1 MQNFLDGGEAVV
13 QAFRCL
19 GVDYVMASPG
29 SEWGAVWEAFAR
41 QKVQNT
47 PGPVYFSCA
56 HETLAVDLAIGYT
69 AYTGRPQAVM
79 LHTGVGLLQG
89 AMGIDAAQRQGIPMV
104 IVSGEALTYGDAKGF
119 DPGPQ
124 WQAALSVVGGP
135 QRLVE
140 PIVKWATQAASP
152 STLFQQVIN
161 AGEMA
166 QRSPAG
172 PTYLT
177 VPIETML
184 AEWSPPEKFRMAPPA
199 SRPVASAADVERA
212 ARLLSDAK
220 NPLIIA
226 ESSGRDPAGYQA
238 LVELAEL
245 LAVPVVEAQWADY
258 ANFPKDHPLHQGFGR
273 HPFFDEADV
282 IFTLRSRAP
291 WYPPSKKPAKATV
304 VALDETPFRP
314 SMAYH
319 NIPADIFLEGDVP
332 ATLKLIAHAV
342 GTDAAKRADVTARR
356 DRWAQAHAALHEGY
370 RAAEAKAA
378 GGRPMAPLTLVQALG
393 ANLPRET
400 IYVDETITHRGLLL
414 RHLPNG
420 GPQSY
425 FRVQGGLGQGL
436 GVALGVR
443 MAEKKRP
450 VVSVIGD
457 GSFMYNPIV
466 QSLALAR
473 QEKLPIM
480 VVIFNNGGYD
490 AMKLEHKAFYPEGVS
505 AAHNIYPGREITGL
519 DYEALAPVFGG
530 FGRKVEDPA
539 ALPAA
544 LKEGMAA
551 VAEGRTAIINVV
563 VA

>member
-1 MQNFLDGGEAVV
+1 
-13 QAFRCL
+13 
-19 GVDYVMASPG
+19 
-29 SEWGAVWEAFAR
+29 
-41 QKVQNT
+41 VQNT

-104 IVSGEALTYGDAKGF
+104 IVSGEALTYGDRKGF

-140 PIVKWATQAASP
+140 PIVKWATQASSP
-152 STLFQQVIN
+152 ATLFQQVVN

-184 AEWSPPEKFRMAPPA
+184 AEWSPPANFRMAPPP
-199 SRPVASAADVERA
+199 SRPVASAAEIERVA
-212 ARLLSDAK
+212 KLLADAK
-220 NPLIIA
+220 NPVIVA
-226 ESSGRDPAGYQA
+226 ESSGREPAGYHA

-245 LAVPVVEAQWADY
+245 LAIPVVEAAWADY
-258 ANFPKDHPLHQGFGR
+258 ANFPKDNPLHQGFGR
-273 HPFFDEADV
+273 PAFIDEADL
-282 IFTLRSRAP
+282 ILTLRSRAP
-291 WYPPSKKPAKATV
+291 WYPPSNRPAKATV

-319 NIPADIFLEGDVP
+319 NIPADMFLEGDVP
-332 ATLKLIAHAV
+332 ATLKLIAQAV
-342 GTDAAKRADVTARR
+342 GAGRKADVAARR
-356 DRWAQAHAALHEGY
+356 ERWSAAHHALHEGY

-378 GGRPMAPLTLVQALG
+378 GGKPMAPLTLVQALG
-393 ANLPRET
+393 ANLPRDA

-414 RHLPNG
+414 RHLPDG

-436 GVALGVR
+436 GVALGDK
-443 MAEKKRP
+443 MAVMKRP

-473 QEKLPIM
+473 QEKLPILI
-480 VVIFNNGGYD
+480 VIFNNRGYD
-490 AMKLEHKAFYPEGVS
+490 AMKLEHKAFYPDGV
-505 AAHNIYPGREITGL
+505 AAANNIYYGREITGL
-519 DYEALAPVFGG
+519 DYEGLIAPFGG
-530 FGRKVEDPA
+530 FGRKVDDPA

-551 VAEGRTAIINVV
+551 VNDGRTAIINVV